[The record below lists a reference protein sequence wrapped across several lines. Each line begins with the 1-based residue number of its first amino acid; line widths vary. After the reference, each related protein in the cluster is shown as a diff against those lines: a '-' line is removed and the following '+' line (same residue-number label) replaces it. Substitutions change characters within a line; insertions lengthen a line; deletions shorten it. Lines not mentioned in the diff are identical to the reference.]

1 MLLYL
6 AQEGRGIGL
15 LNKLKAY
22 ELQEQGLDTVEA
34 NLRLG
39 FAADQREY
47 GIGSQILADLGLS
60 TIRVLTNNPKKI
72 SGIAGFGL
80 EVVAAGADRGGA
92 EQREP
97 PLSRGEAREARP
109 QAAPPGSPLRSRP
122 LRRSRGVSERDSWPE
137 APSLE
142 DPPGAEDE
150 APEAEVETPEPEVES
165 DDAEVESPEAEVESE
180 DAEADEPEAEAA
192 PVADEPEVEPEP
204 AAEHAAGDFVVPDGY
219 SVLEGSPQGGRRA
232 VGVVVSRFN
241 GAVTGKLLEGA
252 LAELESAGV
261 AREAI
266 TIMPVPGAFELPI
279 AAMALAKTRRYACIV
294 ALGCVIRGETPHFD
308 FVAGEAASG
317 LQLAALETGV
327 PVAFGVLTLEEADQA
342 DDRLAKG
349 AEAVRTG
356 LEMADVFAQL
366 RAAAQR

>member
-1 MLLYL
+1 M
-6 AQEGRGIGL
+6 
-15 LNKLKAY
+15 
-22 ELQEQGLDTVEA
+22 
-34 NLRLG
+34 
-39 FAADQREY
+39 
-47 GIGSQILADLGLS
+47 
-60 TIRVLTNNPKKI
+60 
-72 SGIAGFGL
+72 
-80 EVVAAGADRGGA
+80 
-92 EQREP
+92 
-97 PLSRGEAREARP
+97 
-109 QAAPPGSPLRSRP
+109 
-122 LRRSRGVSERDSWPE
+122 SERDSWPE

-150 APEAEVETPEPEVES
+150 ALETEVEAPEPEVES
-165 DDAEVESPEAEVESE
+165 DDAEAEVEEPEAES
-180 DAEADEPEAEAA
+180 EAA
-192 PVADEPEVEPEP
+192 PVADEPEAELESEP
-204 AAEHAAGDFVVPDGY
+204 APEHAAGDFVVPDGY
-219 SVLEGSPQGGRRA
+219 GVLEGSPQGGRRS
-232 VGVVVSRFN
+232 VGIVVSRFN

-261 AREAI
+261 ARDAI

-279 AAMALAKTRRYACIV
+279 AAMALAKTRRYACII
-294 ALGCVIRGETPHFD
+294 ALGCVIRGDTPHFD

-327 PVAFGVLTLEEADQA
+327 PVAFGVLTLEDADQA